1 MTKEKAIEI
10 LNELFDSYLK
20 TEERC
25 LDTIITVD
33 GKQVTLRDRL
43 DEITDTKIA
52 LLTAIDA
59 LEQDNGWISV
69 KDRLPDSIT
78 PCLITYINRN
88 PVPYY
93 EHIKDK
99 PLTGAGYYFNNMW
112 YWYSESTEDMLNEY
126 GGYWEKGIDNG
137 IEVTHWMLFPE
148 PSKEDD
154 AD

>member
-1 MTKEKAIEI
+1 MTKAKAVEI
-10 LNELFDSYLK
+10 LSQEYDHAIWLREIRGNSYYLND
-20 TEERC
+20 
-25 LDTIITVD
+25 L
-33 GKQVTLRDRL
+33 L
-43 DEITDTKIA
+43 IA

-88 PVPYY
+88 PAPYY

-112 YWYSESTEDMLNEY
+112 YWYSESIEDMLNEY